1 MSEVPGSRIER
12 FLELTA
18 RRVSGGRL
26 HPLEILERVQGA
38 VEASAR
44 GGVVANDIQ
53 VEFNPND
60 YARYEQ
66 SLPTL
71 RHEISGL
78 LDDFESSRGLRHIGR
93 RRIDFAS
100 SPSAIEALPIVTA
113 RFTDTTRP
121 LTEAVVDHAPT
132 RRITRQRNVDI
143 VMGDGSRVP
152 LTHTPFS
159 IGRGPGNDLVLPSFS
174 VSRRHAEI
182 IRAETGFLIRDAGS
196 RNGIFAG
203 GEQVREV
210 ALEPRI
216 GPTIGD
222 VTVTIGDITLWLE
235 RAE

>member
-1 MSEVPGSRIER
+1 MSEVPGSRLER

-44 GGVVANDIQ
+44 GGVVANDIH
-53 VEFNPND
+53 VEFNPHD

-66 SLPTL
+66 SLPRL
-71 RHEISGL
+71 RQEISGL
-78 LDDFESSRGLRHIGR
+78 LDDFESSRGLHHIGR
-93 RRIDFAS
+93 RRIDFAAA
-100 SPSAIEALPIVTA
+100 PGAIEALPVVTA

-159 IGRGPGNDLVLPSFS
+159 IGRGPGNDLVLPSLA

-182 IRAETGFLIRDAGS
+182 IRAETGFLVRDAGS
-196 RNGIFAG
+196 RNGIVVDG
-203 GEQVREV
+203 NRVREV

-216 GPTIGD
+216 GPTIGEI
-222 VTVTIGDITLWLE
+222 TVTIGDVTLWLE